1 MASSHMILLSVFLSL
16 QEKFDI
22 RFGKEK
28 CTCTLSV

>member
-16 QEKFDI
+16 QENFDI